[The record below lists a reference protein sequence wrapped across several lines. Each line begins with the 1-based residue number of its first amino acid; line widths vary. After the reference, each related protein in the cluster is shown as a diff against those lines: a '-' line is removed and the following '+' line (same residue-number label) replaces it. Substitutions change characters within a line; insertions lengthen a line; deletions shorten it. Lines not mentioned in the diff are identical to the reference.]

1 MEEVIGERAH
11 EGMEYTDSIV
21 TLRVCKNVRFLLPP
35 MHIPSSSSNL
45 KIVIRQCAAALK
57 ALRCCA
63 LYAVCVAEQNRLL
76 SDNRRLPKS
85 QRYSVDSTSSPC
97 VEREQYGFQRELRS
111 VRGADFAAYYVW
123 ITVVSYNCVP
133 PNPPLYV
140 SVPKPFHAPCL
151 SKRGYR
157 NFRRLIPPPPT
168 QTKYSVHKLMLSL

>member
-11 EGMEYTDSIV
+11 EGMEYTDSTVI
-21 TLRVCKNVRFLLPP
+21 LRVCKNVRFLLPP
-35 MHIPSSSSNL
+35 MHIPPSSSNL
-45 KIVIRQCAAALK
+45 KIVMRQCADALK

-85 QRYSVDSTSSPC
+85 QRYSVDFTSSPC

-111 VRGADFAAYYVW
+111 VRDADFVAYVW

-140 SVPKPFHAPCL
+140 SVTKPFHAPCF

-157 NFRRLIPPPPT
+157 NFRRLSPPPT
-168 QTKYSVHKLMLSL
+168 QTKYSAHKLMLSL